1 MIQRK
6 WREWLGMRMYKIEDI
21 KEENGIRVRERESEQ
36 RRVSGFP
43 WFYTVGAKEK
53 AAQCLK
59 RRNTATTREREM
71 GAHVEIVKT
80 VEPGGLSLSVATI

>member
-1 MIQRK
+1 
-6 WREWLGMRMYKIEDI
+6 MYEIEDI

-43 WFYTVGAKEK
+43 WFYTIGAKEK

-59 RRNTATTREREM
+59 RRNTATTRERERW
-71 GAHVEIVKT
+71 ERTWK
-80 VEPGGLSLSVATI
+80 